1 VKSIVERAEQ
11 MTGTQ
16 LTKMRWAVGLN
27 GLLSVAF
34 GVVILIWPG
43 ISLYALT
50 ILFGAYALASGVVG
64 LVSAFSSSAKGERGW
79 LIFSS
84 LLGIGVGVMV
94 LAWTDI
100 SALALLYV
108 IGAYAIAFGIIA
120 VVGAFWLPID
130 GSDTVL
136 MIILGLISVLFGIVI
151 FARPGTGALVLLDVI
166 AAFALII
173 GVTQVTLAIGGERLV
188 NRELKEAFAPANR
201 QPSHQVPHRGCAH
214 PPRP

>member
-188 NRELKEAFAPANR
+188 NRELKEAFGR
-201 QPSHQVPHRGCAH
+201 SR
-214 PPRP
+214 